1 MPALRVQIP
10 QVPGCPGNPA
20 STTDDGGSFC
30 TSCWEQNF
38 GPSCNGTFQCMRLGR
53 ELCHRC
59 EGRWNVS
66 VILCATQGC
75 GGINVGGGFCQSC
88 WDWWPEDRRNNPRSN
103 NSRGRRHQQASTK
116 RHEAGR
122 KDGFFKTNRELV
134 QAARDGPKTFLVV
147 LNDLRE
153 AETPLNAV
161 NLSTLLQK
169 TGKLG
174 SI

>member
-1 MPALRVQIP
+1 MRKLVC

-20 STTDDGGSFC
+20 STTDDGSFC

-38 GPSCNGTFQCMRLGR
+38 GPSCNGTLQCMRFGR
-53 ELCHRC
+53 GDCNRC
-59 EGRWNVS
+59 EGRSNVS
-66 VILCATQGC
+66 VIQCATQGC
-75 GGINVGGGFCQSC
+75 GGTNVREGFCQSC
-88 WDWWPEDRRNNPRSN
+88 WDRWPEDRRNNSRGN

-116 RHEAGR
+116 RHDAGR